1 MKRLHFLAAM
11 LLPACASAAAAA
23 PAAALDAH
31 ARREVIEHL
40 VQEMNQRYV
49 FADVAQ
55 RVASA
60 LRGDGAKAFDGV
72 TDGREFA
79 ERLTRSLQAV
89 THDKHLRVRYSE
101 APVPVRQQADDDR
114 PTPAEL
120 AEWREQ
126 ETKRNFG
133 VERVERLPGNIGY
146 VELRGF
152 APAPLAGPALAA
164 AMTLVAH
171 ADALIIDL
179 RRNGGGDPETVALV
193 CSYLFDHRTHLNDLQ
208 WREGERTEQFWT
220 QEWVP
225 GERYG
230 ERKPVYVL
238 TSSHTFSGAEEF
250 SYNLRTQKRATLV
263 GETTG
268 GGANPGDLRR
278 LSEHFEVFVPTG
290 RAVNP
295 ITKTNWEGVGV
306 EPHVKTPA
314 PLALPTA
321 EALALRALIDGEKD
335 GERRAALQGRLA
347 EVQKTLAAPS

>member
-1 MKRLHFLAAM
+1 MKRVHFFAAI
-11 LLPACASAAAAA
+11 LLPACACAASSTHAA
-23 PAAALDAH
+23 PLDAP

-40 VQEMNQRYV
+40 IQEMNQRYV
-49 FADVAQ
+49 FPDVAQ

-79 ERLTRSLQAV
+79 ERLTQSLQDV
-89 THDKHLRVRYSE
+89 THDKHVRVRYSE
-101 APVPVRQQADDDR
+101 APVPVRQQAHDDQ
-114 PTPAEL
+114 PTAAEL
-120 AEWREQ
+120 ALWREQ

-152 APAPLAGPALAA
+152 APAPLAGSALAA

-225 GERYG
+225 GER
-230 ERKPVYVL
+230 
-238 TSSHTFSGAEEF
+238 
-250 SYNLRTQKRATLV
+250 
-263 GETTG
+263 
-268 GGANPGDLRR
+268 
-278 LSEHFEVFVPTG
+278 
-290 RAVNP
+290 
-295 ITKTNWEGVGV
+295 
-306 EPHVKTPA
+306 
-314 PLALPTA
+314 
-321 EALALRALIDGEKD
+321 
-335 GERRAALQGRLA
+335 
-347 EVQKTLAAPS
+347 

>member
-1 MKRLHFLAAM
+1 MKRLQLLAAL
-11 LLPACASAAAAA
+11 LLPACTFAA
-23 PAAALDAH
+23 PAVPSAPLDAE
-31 ARREVIEHL
+31 ARRDVIEHL
-40 VQEMNQRYV
+40 IDEMNRRYV
-49 FADVAQ
+49 FPEVAR
-55 RVASA
+55 RVAAA

-79 ERLTRSLQAV
+79 ERLTRSLQEV
-89 THDKHLRVRYSE
+89 THDKHVRVRYSD
-101 APVPVRQQADDDR
+101 APVPVRQRTHGDQ
-114 PTPAEL
+114 PTPAQL

-126 ETKRNFG
+126 ETRRNFG

-152 APAPLAGPALAA
+152 APAPLAGPTVAA
-164 AMTLVAH
+164 AMTLIAH
-171 ADALIIDL
+171 ADALIVDL

-193 CSYLFDHRTHLNDLQ
+193 SSYLFEHRTHLNDMQ
-208 WREGERTEQFWT
+208 SREGERTEQFWT

-230 ERKPVYVL
+230 ETKPVYVL
-238 TSSHTFSGAEEF
+238 TSAHTFSGAEEF
-250 SYNLRTQKRATLV
+250 SYNLRTRQRATLV

-278 LSEHFEVFVPTG
+278 LSDHFEVFVPNA

-306 EPHVKTPA
+306 EPHVKTSA
-314 PLALPTA
+314 AVALPTA
-321 EALALRALIDGEKD
+321 EALALRALIDREPE
-335 GERRAALQGRLA
+335 GERRAALQSRLD
-347 EVQKTLAAPS
+347 EVQKTLAERS

>member
-1 MKRLHFLAAM
+1 MKRLQLLATL
-11 LLPACASAAAAA
+11 LLPACTWAA
-23 PAAALDAH
+23 PTAPAPALDAQ
-31 ARREVIEHL
+31 ARQDVIEHL
-40 VQEMNQRYV
+40 IDEMNRRYV
-49 FADVAQ
+49 FPDVAR
-55 RVASA
+55 RVEAA
-60 LRGDGAKAFDGV
+60 LRADGARAFDGI

-79 ERLTRSLQAV
+79 ARLTRSLQDV
-89 THDKHLRVRYSE
+89 THDKHVRVRYSD
-101 APVPVRQQADDDR
+101 APVPVRQRPDDDR
-114 PTPAEL
+114 PTPAQL
-120 AEWREQ
+120 AAWRE
-126 ETKRNFG
+126 EESKRNFG

-152 APAPLAGPALAA
+152 APAPLAAPALAA

-171 ADALIIDL
+171 ADALVIDL

-193 CSYLFDHRTHLNDLQ
+193 CSYLFEHRTHLNDLQ
-208 WREGERTEQFWT
+208 WREGDRIEQFWT

-230 ERKPVYVL
+230 ETKPVYVL

-250 SYNLRTQKRATLV
+250 SYNLRALGRATLV

-278 LSEHFEVFVPTG
+278 LTEHFEVFVPTG

-306 EPHVKTPA
+306 EPHVKTTA
-314 PLALPTA
+314 SLALSTA
-321 EALALRALIDGEKD
+321 EALALRALIDREQD
-335 GERRAALQGRLA
+335 GERRGALQKRLDD
-347 EVQKTLAAPS
+347 VQKTLGAPG